1 MGRHEVP
8 EENVG
13 CEAEL
18 GEDPVDDRRSRL
30 ARRLAAHLPL
40 GRERDAA
47 YARAAIPGRLSD
59 EKETGFGAALEVV
72 GEPATAERG
81 AWTVPVEVEGRA
93 DLGRRQSLD
102 EGKRVDPHRPLAYRA
117 VRRLTFPL
125 YVGGFL
131 GPFGGGMLAAL
142 IPSVAA
148 GLDTSLALVAAAI
161 TAYMVPFAALQLVS
175 GTLAERLGPRRV
187 VRTGY
192 VLYGGAAVACAFAP
206 EIWSFIGAR
215 AAMGAANAFL
225 SPILLA
231 ALSEVVAP
239 EVLGRSVGTFAA
251 WQTAGL
257 TLAPALG
264 GALGE
269 VSWRLAF
276 VLVGTV
282 AFVLAV
288 PRQSLGGFERD
299 GAGASLRS
307 LLNRWISLLAVQ
319 AMLGYLGFTAIGF
332 VLVLV
337 AAEEFGLGPGTR
349 GLLIA
354 GYGIGGILLGRYA
367 GSIVDRFG
375 RPGAAL
381 AGAIACTGG
390 VLGLFF
396 AGSAWAL
403 ALVYF
408 GIGCASAFVWAGL
421 NTIAVESFPQ
431 NRAGAT
437 SAYSAF
443 KFAGVAI
450 APLIYVPL
458 FHVDTRAPFLLAAG
472 FSALLAVLV
481 LPWFAR
487 YR

>member
-1 MGRHEVP
+1 
-8 EENVG
+8 
-13 CEAEL
+13 
-18 GEDPVDDRRSRL
+18 
-30 ARRLAAHLPL
+30 
-40 GRERDAA
+40 
-47 YARAAIPGRLSD
+47 
-59 EKETGFGAALEVV
+59 
-72 GEPATAERG
+72 
-81 AWTVPVEVEGRA
+81 
-93 DLGRRQSLD
+93 
-102 EGKRVDPHRPLAYRA
+102 

-125 YVGGFL
+125 YAGGFL

-142 IPSVAA
+142 IPSVAD
-148 GLDTSLALVAAAI
+148 GLDTSLTLVAAAI

-192 VLYGGAAVACAFAP
+192 VLYGAAALACAFAP
-206 EIWSFIGAR
+206 EIWSFISAR
-215 AAMGAANAFL
+215 AVMGAANAFL

-251 WQTAGL
+251 SQTAGI

-276 VLVGTV
+276 VLVGAV
-282 AFVLAV
+282 AFLLAV
-288 PRQSLGGFERD
+288 PRRSLGGFERAPGG
-299 GAGASLRS
+299 GATLRS
-307 LLNRWISLLAVQ
+307 LLNRWISLLAAQ

-354 GYGIGGILLGRYA
+354 GYGVGGILFGRYA
-367 GSIVDRFG
+367 GTVVDRFG
-375 RPGAAL
+375 RPSTPL
-381 AGAIACTGG
+381 AGSIVCAGG
-390 VLGLFF
+390 VLGLYF
-396 AGSAWAL
+396 AGSVWSL

-408 GIGCASAFVWAGL
+408 GVGCASAFVWAGL

-443 KFAGVAI
+443 KFAGVAV
-450 APLIYVPL
+450 APLIYVPI

-472 FSALLAVLV
+472 FSALLAVLL

>member
-1 MGRHEVP
+1 
-8 EENVG
+8 
-13 CEAEL
+13 
-18 GEDPVDDRRSRL
+18 
-30 ARRLAAHLPL
+30 
-40 GRERDAA
+40 
-47 YARAAIPGRLSD
+47 
-59 EKETGFGAALEVV
+59 
-72 GEPATAERG
+72 
-81 AWTVPVEVEGRA
+81 
-93 DLGRRQSLD
+93 
-102 EGKRVDPHRPLAYRA
+102 
-117 VRRLTFPL
+117 
-125 YVGGFL
+125 
-131 GPFGGGMLAAL
+131 MLATL
-142 IPSVAA
+142 IPNVAS
-148 GLDTSLALVAAAI
+148 GLDTSLTLVAAAI

-192 VLYGGAAVACAFAP
+192 VLYGAAALACAFAP

-215 AAMGAANAFL
+215 ALMGTANAFL

-276 VLVGTV
+276 LLVGAV

-288 PRQSLGGFERD
+288 PRRSLGGFEREP
-299 GAGASLRS
+299 GVASLRS
-307 LLNRWISLLAVQ
+307 LLNRWISLLAAQ

-337 AAEEFGLGPGTR
+337 SAEEFGLGPGTR

-354 GYGIGGILLGRYA
+354 GYGVGGILLGRYA
-367 GSIVDRFG
+367 GSLVDRFG
-375 RPGAAL
+375 RPGTAL
-381 AGAIACTGG
+381 AGSIACTGG
-390 VLGLFF
+390 VLGLFL
-396 AGSAWAL
+396 AGSVWAL